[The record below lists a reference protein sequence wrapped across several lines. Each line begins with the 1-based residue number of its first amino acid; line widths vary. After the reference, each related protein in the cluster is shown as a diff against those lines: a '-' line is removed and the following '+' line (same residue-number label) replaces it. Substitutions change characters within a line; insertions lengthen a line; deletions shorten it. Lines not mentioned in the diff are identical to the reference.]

1 MNRRQWLGGV
11 SSSFVAG
18 TLGGAAAGGIA
29 GVALAYDVRA
39 RAAKISYA
47 QQGEDLII
55 ESICAH
61 LSIPLQTY
69 LDIGACDPTVG
80 NNTYLFYCRGRR
92 GVLVEPNPALCET
105 LRKVRPGDTVLNVG
119 VGPTEG
125 RADYFVLGDAG
136 GEIPQI
142 NTFSKDEADRVVSLG
157 GGRRIV
163 RVVNMPLANPN
174 RIMEENFH
182 GAPDFLSTDT
192 EGFDLAILGSIDFDR
207 YRPALIC
214 TETDAMG
221 DGPKIVDLMRS
232 RGYSIAGGTFVNT
245 IFVDDRRR
253 NGRS

>member
-1 MNRRQWLGGV
+1 MNRRQLLGGV
-11 SSSFVAG
+11 SSSFVVG
-18 TLGGAAAGGIA
+18 TIGGAAAGSIA
-29 GVALAYDVRA
+29 GAALAYDVRA
-39 RAAKISYA
+39 RAAKVSYA
-47 QQGEDLII
+47 QQGEDLVI

-61 LSIPLQTY
+61 LSIPLRTY

-80 NNTYLFYCRGRR
+80 NNTYLFYGRGKR

-119 VGPTEG
+119 IGPTEEK
-125 RADYFVLGDAG
+125 ADYYVMGDEG
-136 GEIPQI
+136 GETSQL
-142 NTFSKDEADRVVSLG
+142 NTFSKEEADRVVSLG
-157 GGRRIV
+157 GGRRILSV
-163 RVVNMPLANPN
+163 IKLPLANAN

-207 YRPALIC
+207 YRPAVIC
-214 TETDAMG
+214 AEADAMR

-232 RGYSIAGGTFVNT
+232 REYRIAGCTFVNT
-245 IFVDDRRR
+245 IFVDDRRP